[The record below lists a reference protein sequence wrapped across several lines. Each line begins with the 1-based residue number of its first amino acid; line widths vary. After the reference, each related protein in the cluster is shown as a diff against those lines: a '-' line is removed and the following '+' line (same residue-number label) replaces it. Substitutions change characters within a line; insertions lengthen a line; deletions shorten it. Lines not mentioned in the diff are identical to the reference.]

1 MELSSTN
8 NHDPRVHDHAT
19 PPSAVPY
26 SSPGL
31 RRAEAK
37 LDEGYSGGSEETRS
51 LSDSDTTMQLDVE
64 DPDMIKASDL
74 SLARI
79 LNLPAEERTAF
90 IASIIL
96 GLPESERSDTAYAAL
111 RSLRTSS
118 IASIVER
125 LNPLLHLDPVIH
137 LPPEI
142 TAHVFLHLSPA
153 DLLKSSAA
161 SKQWRERALDG
172 NLWRIFFGREGWASN
187 NDELRW
193 TEARESRR
201 RLAASRNAAQ
211 KAPRRKPEAE
221 LERSS
226 SIKRQRESNER
237 PPRPRQ
243 AAGRADEWREQHGT
257 LEADDDLVMQ
267 EVGSLTTSRSTAGDA
282 QAHRS
287 PSMAS
292 IRSEDSY
299 CDASDVHSGLAVQ
312 HPDSDMFPALHPTLF
327 SSRAQ
332 SPRINWLYLYKQR
345 RRLEENWNRGRYT
358 TFQLPHPDHLDEA
371 HDECVYT
378 IQHSR
383 KWLVSGSRD
392 KTIAI
397 WDLDTQRRVRTLAG
411 AHTASV
417 LCLQFDERPAEDI
430 VVSGGSDSFVV
441 IWKFSTGRVIRKMDD
456 AHAESVLNLRFDH
469 RYLITC
475 SKDKTIKIWNRHEV
489 FLDDPIVPAVA
500 RRQLELGG
508 MNPLQEYTLLASLE
522 GHGAAVNAIQIHE
535 GQIVSASGDRTIK
548 AWDINTGNC
557 NRTYTGHTK
566 GIACVQFDGRR
577 IVSGSS
583 DNTVRIF
590 DATTTAEVACLQG
603 HSNLVRTVQAR
614 FGDMQDSDED
624 LEAAARAVDEIFY
637 DARRNG
643 HAADQ
648 QRRSGFRN
656 AGSIHP
662 NDVCAIGAKVP
673 PGGGGN
679 AWSRIVSGSYDE
691 TVIIWKKD
699 SDGKWLP
706 SRRLRQDEVLHP
718 RTRRTRQHAPQQ
730 APIPIPTAGPGSAIQ
745 ITPQQLHQAHQQA
758 IANNGNDAP
767 AVVNVL
773 TGGQL
778 PHMNV
783 AQAQTFTASLV
794 ALAPPT
800 SNPSTPN
807 AGGHGMPAANAGPV
821 AHPPPVAPHAAH
833 PHPGQHAV
841 PAHARN
847 RDESNRVF
855 KLQFDSR
862 RIVSCSQNRI
872 IVGWDFAAGDPEL
885 EEASRFFGETH

>member
-1 MELSSTN
+1 MPN
-8 NHDPRVHDHAT
+8 
-19 PPSAVPY
+19 
-26 SSPGL
+26 
-31 RRAEAK
+31 RA
-37 LDEGYSGGSEETRS
+37 L
-51 LSDSDTTMQLDVE
+51 
-64 DPDMIKASDL
+64 
-74 SLARI
+74 
-79 LNLPAEERTAF
+79 
-90 IASIIL
+90 
-96 GLPESERSDTAYAAL
+96 DTAYAAL

-142 TAHVFLHLSPA
+142 TAHIFLHLSPA

-172 NLWRIFFGREGWASN
+172 NLWRTFFGREGWASN
-187 NDELRW
+187 RDEMKW
-193 TEARESRR
+193 TEGRESRR

-211 KAPRRKPEAE
+211 KATRRKPEGE

-226 SIKRQRESNER
+226 SIKRQRESNGQLAR
-237 PPRPRQ
+237 LRQ
-243 AAGRADEWREQHGT
+243 AAGRAEEWSEQHGT
-257 LEADDDLVMQ
+257 LEADDDMVMG
-267 EVGSLTTSRSTAGDA
+267 EAGSLETSPNAVTEPVDHHSSSATVAHSEDPHHSSFDVHGANVCGEQSTM
-282 QAHRS
+282 S
-287 PSMAS
+287 PSL
-292 IRSEDSY
+292 R
-299 CDASDVHSGLAVQ
+299 
-312 HPDSDMFPALHPTLF
+312 PALFT
-327 SSRAQ
+327 SNIQ
-332 SPRINWLYLYKQR
+332 SPRINWLYLFKQR
-345 RRLEENWNRGRYT
+345 RRLEENWNKGRYA
-358 TFQLPHPDHLDEA
+358 TFQLPHPEHLDEA

-417 LCLQFDERPAEDI
+417 LCLQFDERPNEDI
-430 VVSGGSDSFVV
+430 VVSGGSDSLVI
-441 IWKFSTGRVIRKMDD
+441 IWKFSTGRVIRKMDE

-475 SKDKTIKIWNRHEV
+475 SKDKTIKIWNRNEV

-508 MNPLQEYTLLASLE
+508 MNPINEYTLLTTLE
-522 GHGAAVNAIQIHE
+522 GHGAAVNAIQVFH

-557 NRTYTGHTK
+557 IKTYTGHTK

-590 DATTTAEVACLQG
+590 DAATSAEVACLQG

-614 FGDMQDSDED
+614 FGDMHDTGED
-624 LEAAARAVDEIFY
+624 LEAAARAVDESYY
-637 DARRNG
+637 DARRSG
-643 HAADQ
+643 HGIDQ
-648 QRRSGFRN
+648 QRRRGVRN
-656 AGSIHP
+656 AGSSHP
-662 NDVCAIGAKVP
+662 NDVCAIGAKIP

-679 AWSRIVSGSYDE
+679 VWSRIVSGSYDE

-699 SDGKWLP
+699 LDGKWMP
-706 SRRLRQDEVLHP
+706 TRRLRQDEILHP
-718 RTRRTRQHAPQQ
+718 RTRRPRQNVPQ
-730 APIPIPTAGPGSAIQ
+730 APVPHPAPLPAAAAQ
-745 ITPQQLHQAHQQA
+745 VTPQQLHQAHQQTTS
-758 IANNGNDAP
+758 NDGAGMP
-767 AVVNVL
+767 TVASIL
-773 TGGQL
+773 ASGQL
-778 PHMNV
+778 P
-783 AQAQTFTASLV
+783 QANIGQVQTFTASLV
-794 ALAPPT
+794 ALT
-800 SNPSTPN
+800 PSSSAQTTPN
-807 AGGHGMPAANAGPV
+807 NVGAGAASV
-821 AHPPPVAPHAAH
+821 ALPPPPVTQNAANH
-833 PHPGQHAV
+833 HHHHGQHPV
-841 PAHARN
+841 PANVRA

-872 IVGWDFAAGDPEL
+872 IVGWDFAAGDPDL
-885 EEASRFFGETH
+885 EEASRFFDETH